1 MPPKAKVPEPKTATK
16 AANNYSPAIIKPPVK
31 TLDTGKDLVLTV
43 GDGALLHVAGG
54 GARPSTELVLPA
66 KYRLKHEQRLELL
79 YLMKLTRGT
88 ENRVIKLYRQ
98 GKIVG
103 GVYTGA
109 GQEATA
115 CGSSYSLNPED
126 YLVPMHRDMGAHITR
141 GQLLRNIF
149 SQYLGRVTAPTRGK
163 EGNMHMG
170 DFKKQ
175 ITCMISHLGANLPVA
190 CGIGYAY
197 VMRNEPK
204 VVLTYIGDG
213 GASIGD
219 FHESLNFAAVVKSPM
234 VLCIENNQFAYST
247 PIKHQYHCEH
257 LADRAVA
264 YGIPGYVCDGN
275 DVEAVYAVTK
285 SLVERAREGN
295 GPALFESIS
304 MRMHGH
310 SAHDDAFYVP
320 KEMFEEWAKKDPIL
334 RFQKRMQEEGVLSEA
349 ELSKI
354 DQRVES
360 EIDQAVDWA
369 LEQPVPEGYE
379 AALGVYADE
388 EPQLWAAYRE
398 VPKLF

>member
-1 MPPKAKVPEPKTATK
+1 MA
-16 AANNYSPAIIKPPVK
+16 SSSKPVSRK
-31 TLDTGKDLVLTV
+31 SQQTSSQEGDLVLRV

-54 GARPSTELVLPA
+54 GARPADELVLPEQF
-66 KYRLKHEQRLELL
+66 RLTAEQKHQLL
-79 YLMKLTRGT
+79 FLMKLTRGT
-88 ENRVIKLYRQ
+88 ENRIIKLYRQ

-115 CGSSYSLNPED
+115 VGTAFALNSDD
-126 YLVPMHRDMGAHITR
+126 YLVPMHRDMGAHIAK
-141 GQLLRNIF
+141 GQELRRIF
-149 SQYLGRVTAPTRGK
+149 SQYLARVTAPTRGK

-190 CGIGYAY
+190 VGIGYGY
-197 VMRNEPK
+197 VLRGEKK

-219 FHESLNFAAVVKSPM
+219 FHEALNFASVVKSPV

-247 PIKHQYHCEH
+247 PTKNQYRCEH
-257 LADRAVA
+257 IADRALA

-285 SLVERAREGN
+285 ALLERAREGH

-320 KEMFEEWAKKDPIL
+320 KDMFEEWAKKDPIV
-334 RFQKRMQEEGVLSEA
+334 RFQNKLLKEGILTDA
-349 ELSKI
+349 ELGKI
-354 DQRVES
+354 DERVET
-360 EIDQAVDWA
+360 EIEEAVVWA
-369 LEQPVPEGYE
+369 EAQPEPEGYE
-379 AALGVYADE
+379 AAMGVYADE
-388 EPQLWAAYRE
+388 EPQLWADYRPQ
-398 VPKLF
+398 PKLD